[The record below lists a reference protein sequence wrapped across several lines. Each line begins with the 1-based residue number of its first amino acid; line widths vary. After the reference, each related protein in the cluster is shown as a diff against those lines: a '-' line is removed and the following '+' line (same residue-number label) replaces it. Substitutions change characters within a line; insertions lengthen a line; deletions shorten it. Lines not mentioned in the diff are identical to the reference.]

1 MINRRVR
8 VVLKRPYYYVHNCTK
23 TDSTYTHVLPANS
36 NKITLFFL
44 KTRQY
49 HVTKY
54 LQNYIIS
61 LMRSALCLAN
71 VAERSD
77 SSQLDNTFRVDSEIS
92 LSYNNIPNR

>member
-61 LMRSALCLAN
+61 SMRSALC
-71 VAERSD
+71 
-77 SSQLDNTFRVDSEIS
+77 SSQLDNTSRVDSAMA
-92 LSYNNIPNR
+92 LSYNNIQNK

>member
-8 VVLKRPYYYVHNCTK
+8 VVLKRPYYYVHNSTK

-61 LMRSALCLAN
+61 LMRSALCLAA
-71 VAERSD
+71 VAE
-77 SSQLDNTFRVDSEIS
+77 SSQLDNTFRVDSEIA
-92 LSYNNIPNR
+92 LSYNNIRNR